1 LPSASS
7 EITQLRGS
15 EAVTIIK
22 SYAFNFCILN
32 LGLLNMTS
40 QVQRQVYEVLE
51 TSDPDN
57 FPSRLDDWGVS
68 FLVILDVTALILDTS
83 QDLSLPFDLL
93 LDNIEL
99 VSLGCFTIL
108 YLLQLW
114 SCTADPQYHHPLWGR
129 LRYAV
134 TPLVLIDLL
143 AILPFYLIFLIPH
156 PLLIEA
162 TDLFRLLR
170 LLKLIRYS
178 ESLQTVLGA
187 IASKKEELFMTFVAV
202 FIVLIFA
209 SSVMYFAERYAQPEA
224 FPSIPVAMWWGVVT
238 LTTVGYGDVY
248 PVTPLGKIF
257 GATLAFT
264 GIGLF
269 ALPAGIIASGFSGEI
284 QKRTQHPH
292 NIPLSM
298 PTIPDQAISVSG
310 LTTYLQA
317 LLQEDPQLQQVW
329 VIGEVSSANYH
340 RSGIFFTLT
349 DTDGTAALKCVVWK
363 GLQSQLVQAPTPG
376 EQLVVLGSISLFAK
390 RGEYQ
395 LTAYQCLPGGEGL
408 QALRYKQFKSR
419 LEAEG
424 LFDPERK
431 RPLPPYPQTIAV
443 VTSPT
448 AAAWGDIQR
457 TLSQRAPG
465 LTVLL
470 SPATVQGETAPASIT
485 KAVERVSKDSRAE
498 VLLLARGGGATED
511 LSCFND
517 EAVVRAIALCPIPV
531 ITGIGHQRDE
541 SLADLVA
548 DYSTHTPTAAAEAIV
563 PDYRQLQL
571 AHQQRKQSLLSAA
584 QRRFEQEFERLESLK
599 TKLQELPRGRQ
610 IERAFAQI
618 QSLRQRL
625 AALDPEAVIKRGYAV
640 VRNQEGQLVK
650 QAQTLTPGEEL
661 TIQLSQGTAKVKVT
675 KIEK

>member
-1 LPSASS
+1 MP
-7 EITQLRGS
+7 
-15 EAVTIIK
+15 
-22 SYAFNFCILN
+22 
-32 LGLLNMTS
+32 S
-40 QVQRQVYEVLE
+40 QVQRQVYAIIE
-51 TSDPDN
+51 TSNSDS
-57 FPSRLDDWGVS
+57 FLSRLDDWGVS

-83 QDLSLPFDLL
+83 QGISLPFDLL

-99 VSLGCFTIL
+99 ISLVCFTIL

-114 SCTADPQYHHPLWGR
+114 SCTADPQYHHPVWGR
-129 LRYAV
+129 LRYAL

-156 PLLIEA
+156 PLLVEA

-178 ESLQTVLGA
+178 ESLQTILGA
-187 IASKKEELFMTFVAV
+187 IASKKDELLMTVVGVFM
-202 FIVLIFA
+202 VLVFA
-209 SSVMYFAERYAQPEA
+209 SSVMYFAERYAQPEV

-257 GATLAFT
+257 GAILAFT

-284 QKRTQHPH
+284 QKRTEHPH
-292 NIPLSM
+292 NIPISM
-298 PTIPDQAISVSG
+298 PTIPDNAISVSG

-317 LLQEDPQLQQVW
+317 LLQEDSQLQQVW
-329 VIGEVSSANYH
+329 IIGEVSSANYH
-340 RSGIFFTLT
+340 RSGIFFTLS
-349 DTDGTAALKCVVWK
+349 DPDGTAALKCVVWK
-363 GLQSQLVQAPTPG
+363 SLQSQLVQAPTPG

-408 QALRYKQFKSR
+408 QALRYKQLKSR

-424 LFDPERK
+424 LFDLARK
-431 RPLPPYPQTIAV
+431 RPLPSYPQTIAV

-465 LTVLL
+465 LTVLF
-470 SPATVQGETAPASIT
+470 SPATVQGETAPASIA
-485 KAVERVSKDSRAE
+485 KAIERVSQDHRAE

-517 EAVVRAIALCPIPV
+517 EEVVRAIALCPIPV

-563 PDYRQLQL
+563 PDYRQLL
-571 AHQQRKQSLLSAA
+571 LIHQQRKEFLLSTF
-584 QRRFEQEFERLESLK
+584 QRRFEREFDRLEGLK
-599 TKLQELPRGRQ
+599 AKLRELPQGRQ
-610 IERAFAQI
+610 LERAFAQT
-618 QSLRQRL
+618 QSLRQQL
-625 AALDPEAVIKRGYAV
+625 AALDPEAVVKRGYAV
-640 VRNQEGQLVK
+640 IRNHEGKLVN
-650 QAQTLTPGEEL
+650 QSQTLTKGEEL
-661 TIQLSQGTAKVKVT
+661 TIQLSQGIVKVKVT
-675 KIEK
+675 EIEK